1 MRAVSKH
8 HHQANGNPRGRWEGT
23 LVPVDDPGMRGS
35 FDRELYRHS
44 DPVRSE
50 LAGSAEQL
58 RERLEEIA
66 HRLQRDATQAAPW
79 GDPSLTSSGGMKRR
93 YKILLHRL
101 LRPVSRRYDRLSAE
115 LARACVDLA
124 DLLVRSETEARRLRQ
139 EIAQLEERV
148 RGLSPSDPAAAT
160 RTEP

>member
-1 MRAVSKH
+1 M
-8 HHQANGNPRGRWEGT
+8 GT
-23 LVPVDDPGMRGS
+23 LVPVDDPGIRGA

-50 LAGSAEQL
+50 PPGSAEKL
-58 RERLEEIA
+58 RERLEEVA

-139 EIAQLEERV
+139 EMAQLEERV

-160 RTEP
+160 PDRPVRS